1 MKYGKALRI
10 LLQSILIAAFLM
22 GIALLSIYLLKSF
35 VRKSVSSG
43 AQNAVKSAISSG
55 GGDVTY
61 DVPDSDF
68 YSVDGELGEDDISPS
83 DLMYQMKTLSSTH
96 TRLKLIGIL
105 EIPCIKV
112 KEPIWDSCS
121 KTALRYGVGRFPDSC
136 NIGEAGNCTI
146 FGHRMKNKTI
156 FWQLQKLEK
165 KIGEEVI
172 VTTTDGVKH
181 KYTIVSTTYVKG
193 SAVDP
198 YLTADLFSTEHLC
211 LATCGYGK
219 DPFNKKIFWP
229 KATEFIVICVPIAT

>member
-10 LLQSILIAAFLM
+10 LLQSILIAAFLI
-22 GIALLSIYLLKSF
+22 GIALLGIYFIKSF
-35 VRKSVSSG
+35 VRKSVSNG
-43 AQNAVKSAISSG
+43 AKIAIESAISNG

-83 DLMYQMKTLSSTH
+83 DLAYQMGTLSSKH
-96 TRLKLIGIL
+96 TKLKLIGIL

-121 KTALRYGVGRFPDSC
+121 KTALRYGVGRFPDTC

-198 YLTADLFSTEHLC
+198 YLTADLFNTEHLC
-211 LATCGYGK
+211 LATCGYGT

-229 KATEFIVICVPIAT
+229 KATEFIAICVPIST

>member
-10 LLQSILIAAFLM
+10 LLQTILIVAFLI
-22 GIALLSIYLLKSF
+22 GIALLGIYLIKSF
-35 VRKSVSSG
+35 VRKSVSNG
-43 AQNAVKSAISSG
+43 AKLAVESVINNG
-55 GGDVTY
+55 GGEVTY

-68 YSVDGELGEDDISPS
+68 YSVDGEMGENDISPS
-83 DLMYQMKTLSSTH
+83 DLAYQMGTLSSKH
-96 TRLKLIGIL
+96 TKLKLIGIL

-121 KTALRYGVGRFPDSC
+121 KTALRYGVGRFPDTC

-165 KIGEEVI
+165 HIGADVI
-172 VTTTDGVKH
+172 VTTTDGVRH
-181 KYTIVSTTYVKG
+181 KYKISTTIYVKG

-198 YLTADLFSTEHLC
+198 YLTSDLFDTEHLC

-219 DPFNKKIFWP
+219 DPYNKKIFWP
-229 KATEFIVICVPIAT
+229 KATEFIVICVPETT